1 MALLPT
7 QAPADAT
14 TPQGDRASEPPLAGA
29 RLGCLR
35 HADAA
40 RRAHLWAAGLAAG
53 AGLVHALAGEGHFSA
68 WWGYGLFFLAVS
80 ICQLVGGAA
89 LLFWSD
95 RRLYR
100 TGIGGTAIVL
110 LIWAISRTVGVPI
123 GPDGAGPEPIGAL
136 DGISVALEVALIWYL
151 IQLLRHPGRAPLE
164 GVLGDADDADDAAP
178 HEPHEPRGA

>member
-14 TPQGDRASEPPLAGA
+14 TPPGDRAAE
-29 RLGCLR
+29 
-35 HADAA
+35 AA

-53 AGLVHALAGEGHFSA
+53 AGLVHALAGEGHFSE

-80 ICQLVGGAA
+80 ICQFVGGAA

-95 RRLYR
+95 RRLYW
-100 TGIGGTAIVL
+100 TGVGGTAIVL
-110 LIWAISRTVGVPI
+110 LIWVLSRTVGVPI
-123 GPDGAGPEPIGAL
+123 GPDGAGPERIGVL

-151 IQLLRHPGRAPLE
+151 VQLLRHPGRAPLE
-164 GVLGDADDADDAAP
+164 GVLGDAEDAGDPEDAEDAAP
-178 HEPHEPRGA
+178 HEPPGT